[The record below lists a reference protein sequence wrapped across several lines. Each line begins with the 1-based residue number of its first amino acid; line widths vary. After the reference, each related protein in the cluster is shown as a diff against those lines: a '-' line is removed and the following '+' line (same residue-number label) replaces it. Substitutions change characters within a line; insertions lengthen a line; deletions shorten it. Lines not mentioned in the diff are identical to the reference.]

1 VRLEKRVALITG
13 AARGIGRAIAFE
25 LSRAGARI
33 VIADLD
39 RAAAEK
45 TAEQIQAETGL
56 AAMGWQ
62 MDVTKYDQI
71 EAVVGQTLKRFDKI
85 DILVNNAAANAKNWV
100 KDLPEKVWN
109 RIIGTNLTGTFLCS
123 KAVLPAMIERN
134 YGRIINIASI
144 AGKQGE
150 AAGSAYCSS
159 KFGVIGFTQCLALEV
174 AQNNILVNAV
184 CPGPIQTELGELGIR
199 QDAELRGQDPDEFRQ
214 WFIDRTPFKRQ
225 GTCEQVAKMVLFIAS
240 DDCDF
245 TTGAAFNVNGGIIMH

>member
-1 VRLEKRVALITG
+1 MKLEKRVALITG
-13 AARGIGRAIAFE
+13 AARGIGRAVAFE

-39 RAAAEK
+39 RVAAEK
-45 TAEQIQAETGL
+45 TAGQIQTETGL
-56 AAMGWQ
+56 AAMASQ

-71 EAVVGQTLKRFDKI
+71 EAVVGQALKRFEKI

-199 QDAELRGQDPDEFRQ
+199 QDAELRGQDPDEFRR

>member
-1 VRLEKRVALITG
+1 MKLDKRVALITG
-13 AARGIGRAIAFE
+13 AARGIGRAIALE
-25 LSRAGARI
+25 LAREGARV

-39 RAAAEK
+39 LETAEK
-45 TAEQIQAETGL
+45 TAAEVGQTGRE
-56 AAMGWQ
+56 AMAVR
-62 MDVTKYDQI
+62 MDVTKFEDVQ
-71 EAVVGQTLKRFDKI
+71 AVIGITRERFGVI

-100 KDLPEKVWN
+100 KDMPEEVWN
-109 RIIGTNLTGTFLCS
+109 KIIGTNLTGTFLCC
-123 KAVLPAMIERN
+123 KAALPGMIEKS

-184 CPGPIQTELGELGIR
+184 CPGPIPTELGELGIH
-199 QDAELRGQDPDEFRQ
+199 QDAQLRGLDAEEFRR

-225 GTCEQVAKMVLFIAS
+225 GTCEQVAKMVSFIAS

>member
-1 VRLEKRVALITG
+1 MRLEKRVALITG

-39 RAAAEK
+39 RTAAEK
-45 TAEQIQAETGL
+45 TAEQIQAETCL
-56 AAMGWQ
+56 AAMAWQ

-71 EAVVGQTLKRFDKI
+71 EAVVGQTFKHFDKI

-225 GTCEQVAKMVLFIAS
+225 GSCEQVAKMVLFIAS

>member
-1 VRLEKRVALITG
+1 MRLEKRVALITG
-13 AARGIGRAIAFE
+13 ASRGIGRAIAFE

>member
-1 VRLEKRVALITG
+1 MRLEKRVALITG

>member
-1 VRLEKRVALITG
+1 MKLEKRVALITG

-25 LSRAGARI
+25 LAREGARI
-33 VIADLD
+33 MIADID
-39 RAAAEK
+39 KEAAEK
-45 TAEQIQAETGL
+45 TAKEIQAKTSCQAI
-56 AAMGWQ
+56 AAQ
-62 MDVTKYDQI
+62 MDVTKFDQI
-71 EAVVGQTLKRFDKI
+71 EAVVRQTLEHYEKI

-100 KDLPEKVWN
+100 KDLPEKVWSK
-109 RIIGTNLTGTFLCS
+109 IISTNLTGTFLCS

-184 CPGPIQTELGELGIR
+184 CPGPIPTELGELGIR
-199 QDAELRGQDPDEFRQ
+199 QDAELRGQDQDEFRQ

-225 GTCEQVAKMVLFIAS
+225 GTCEQVAKMVVFIAS

>member
-1 VRLEKRVALITG
+1 VKLEKRVALITG

-25 LSRAGARI
+25 LAREGARI
-33 VIADLD
+33 MIADID
-39 RAAAEK
+39 TEVAEK
-45 TAEQIQAETGL
+45 TAKEIQAKTSRQAI
-56 AAMGWQ
+56 AAQ
-62 MDVTKYDQI
+62 MDVTKFDQI
-71 EAVVGQTLKRFDKI
+71 EAVVRQTLEHYEKI

-100 KDLPEKVWN
+100 KDLPEKVWSK
-109 RIIGTNLTGTFLCS
+109 IISTNLTGTFLCS

-184 CPGPIQTELGELGIR
+184 CPGPIPTELGELGIR
-199 QDAELRGQDPDEFRQ
+199 QDAELRGQDQNEFRR

-225 GTCEQVAKMVLFIAS
+225 GTCEQVAKMVVFIAS

>member
-1 VRLEKRVALITG
+1 VKLKKRVALVTG
-13 AARGIGRAIAFE
+13 AARGIGRAIALE
-25 LSRAGARI
+25 LAREGARFT
-33 VIADLD
+33 IADLD
-39 RAAAEK
+39 KSAAEK
-45 TAEQIQAETGL
+45 AAADIQAETGTSGI
-56 AAMGWQ
+56 AAQ
-62 MDVTKYDQI
+62 MDVTKFDQI
-71 EAVVGQTLKRFDKI
+71 QAVVTRTIKQFGKI
-85 DILVNNAAANAKNWV
+85 DILVNNAAANAKSWV
-100 KDLPEKVWN
+100 KDLPEHVWN
-109 RIIGTNLTGTFLCS
+109 RIITTNLTGTFLCS
-123 KAVLPAMIERN
+123 KAVLPGMIENN

-184 CPGPIQTELGELGIR
+184 CPGPIPTELGELGIR
-199 QDAELRGQDPDEFRQ
+199 QDAELRGQDPDQFRQ

-225 GTCEQVAKMVLFIAS
+225 GTCEQVARMVLFIAS